1 MARIFRRS
9 RTLHPVA
16 ELNVTNMVDLGFTL
30 LIIFMITTP
39 LIQQEQTVPVNLPVE
54 SKSQQAKPDPDAR
67 YETIVIKADGT
78 CLLGSRPV
86 ALNRMVAA
94 LATYATES
102 KPPVFRIRMDASSTA
117 QQFISVMDAL
127 KKNNLSKITFDT
139 EAK

>member
-1 MARIFRRS
+1 M
-9 RTLHPVA
+9 A

>member
-1 MARIFRRS
+1 MARIFRRP
-9 RTLHPVA
+9 RHLHPVA

-54 SKSQQAKPDPDAR
+54 SKSQQAKPDPDAH
-67 YETIVIKADGT
+67 YETIVIKADGS

-94 LATYATES
+94 LATYATEA
-102 KPPVFRIRMDASSTA
+102 KPPVFRIRMDANSTA

-127 KKNNLSKITFDT
+127 KKNNLSRITFDT